1 MPTTQPLPASRTV
14 TTPAATMHTLASP
27 TTEPPTDVAVWRTEL
42 PAGTAGPLHAVDRD
56 HVVVVVE
63 GSLGVVLGGERT
75 VVPTGGSV
83 VLGAG
88 VSRQLA
94 AADGPAVTITA
105 ASPGSTASVGGGDP
119 VAVPWAR

>member
-1 MPTTQPLPASRTV
+1 MSTTQPLSRTV

-27 TTEPPTDVAVWRTEL
+27 TTAPPADVAVWRTEL

-63 GSLGVVLGGERT
+63 GSLRVVLGGEET

-88 VSRQLA
+88 MTRQLA
-94 AADGPAVTITA
+94 AADGPATTLTA
-105 ASPGSTASVGGGDP
+105 ARPGSTASVGGGEP
-119 VAVPWAR
+119 VEVPWAR